1 MSTDTIGI
9 TSGDPSGVG
18 PEIICK
24 ALADLPESDRHATV
38 VFGTREVLQRA
49 NALVGSH
56 LRFVEGEAAAG
67 LGPREVRV
75 VHVPVPDGVGAPED
89 GTITA
94 AGGACAYA
102 YIAAAVDAALQSR
115 IGVIVTAPINKAAL
129 HRAGYKF
136 DGHTELLAHLTGA
149 NSSFMLLA
157 SEKLSTLHVS
167 THVALGDAVKRAST
181 ERVLA
186 TIRQGHAHL
195 RRLGLERPRIA
206 VAGLNP
212 HSGEGGLFGREEIEQ
227 IAPAIELARAEGMD
241 VAGPIPGDTV
251 FYRAMKGEFDLVIA
265 QYHDQGHIPT
275 KLIAFDETV
284 NVSLGLPIL
293 RTSVDHGT
301 AFDVAWTGKAKH
313 VNMLAAIAYA
323 RRLALAAAHAPR

>member
-1 MSTDTIGI
+1 MSMEDIGI
-9 TSGDPSGVG
+9 TMGDPSGVG

-24 ALADLPESDRHATV
+24 ALADLPEAQRRTAI
-38 VFGTREVLQRA
+38 VFGSRAVLERA
-49 NALVGSH
+49 DALVGTG
-56 LRFVEGEAAAG
+56 LRFSASESADG
-67 LGPREVRV
+67 LASREVRI
-75 VHVPVPDGVGAPED
+75 HDVPVPGGFGPVQDGKVS
-89 GTITA
+89 A

-102 YIAAAVDAALQSR
+102 CIAAAVDAALRQR

-129 HRAGYKF
+129 HEAGYKF
-136 DGHTELLAHLTGA
+136 DGHTELLAHLTDTK
-149 NSSFMLLA
+149 SSFMLLA
-157 SEKLSTLHVS
+157 SDRLSTLHVS
-167 THVALGDAVKRAST
+167 THVSLAGAVHRAST

-195 RRLGLERPRIA
+195 RRLGVTAPRLA

-212 HSGEGGLFGREEIEQ
+212 HCGEGGLFGREEIEQ
-227 IAPAIELARAEGMD
+227 IQPAVELARQEGMD

-251 FYRAMKGEFDLVIA
+251 FYRAMRGEFDLVIA

-284 NVSLGLPIL
+284 NVTLGLPIQ

-313 VNMLAAIAYA
+313 VNMLSAIAYA
-323 RRLALAAAHAPR
+323 RRLIGAGQAAGR